1 MAADS
6 YNTRDQARAG
16 TQAAP
21 ALLNTTVGDPLQRT
35 TNVGT
40 AGDTGQVGLA
50 TGGTDRPNDV
60 SDND

>member
-1 MAADS
+1 MAADT
-6 YNTRDQARAG
+6 YTARDQTAAG

-21 ALLNTTVGDPLQRT
+21 PLLNEIIGDPLQRA

-40 AGDTGQVGLA
+40 RGDTGQVGQA
-50 TGGTDRPNDV
+50 TGGTDRPNDP

>member
-1 MAADS
+1 MAADT
-6 YNTRDQARAG
+6 YTTRGEARAG

-21 ALLNTTVGDPLQRT
+21 ALKNVTVGNPLQRL

-40 AGDTGQVGLA
+40 RGDTGQVGQA

-60 SDND
+60 N